1 MRFIEISND
10 NKAYIVRRYTDYVI
24 SRMDDIEVLDAF
36 RNYFFQEKMSYPND
50 TLEEEIK
57 KHCPEILED
66 HLSEE
71 VIGKGAE
78 YAKTI
83 Q

>member
-1 MRFIEISND
+1 MRIIELSND
-10 NKAYIVRRYTDYVI
+10 NKTYIVRRYTDHVI
-24 SRMDDIEVLDAF
+24 SRMNNIEILDAF
-36 RNYFFQEKMSYPND
+36 RNYFFQEKISYPNE

-66 HLSEE
+66 HISEE

-78 YAKTI
+78 YAKTF
-83 Q
+83 